1 MPVAIRQ
8 TAPVDL
14 KTYDQVDNALGLDD
28 TPPEGMILHTAGA
41 VPDGVAIFDIW
52 ESEEAYQT
60 FREQKLLPAIAKV
73 AGDEA
78 AQGGPPEDQVIYEVH
93 HRVGV

>member
-1 MPVAIRQ
+1 MAVAIRQ
-8 TAPVDL
+8 TAPIDL
-14 KTYDQVDNALGLDD
+14 NTYDQVDAALGLDD

-41 VPDGVAIFDIW
+41 VGDGVAIFDIW

-73 AGDEA
+73 AGDQA
-78 AQGGPPEDQVIYEVH
+78 AQGPPADQVIYEVH